1 MQKPVPSAFPSVN
14 RQGIVTI
21 QRVAGDNIAL
31 REALNAVGNNYDLW
45 H

>member
-1 MQKPVPSAFPSVN
+1 MKKPVQIAFPSIK
-14 RQGIVTI
+14 RQGIASF

-31 REALNAVGNNYDLW
+31 REALNAVGNNNDLW